1 MPFFPEQAVMKN
13 IDTLINARWVIPVN
27 DDRVLEQ
34 HAIAIDKGVI
44 VDLLPSQQATQS
56 YKANKVH
63 HLDSHALLPGFV
75 NTHTHTPMSLL
86 RGYADDMPL
95 MSWLNQHIWPAE
107 SKFVNED
114 FCHDGTLLA
123 VTEMIRGGTT
133 CFSDMYFFPEQS
145 ARVARQTGIRAMIGM
160 IVLDFPTVWGDGPDH
175 YLEKGLQLFDE
186 LKNDTNIRLAF
197 APHAPYTISDG
208 PLERIAT
215 LSSELDLPVHMH
227 LHETHDE
234 IVGSLEQYGERPLQR
249 MDNLGLLSPQMIAI
263 HMTQLTDDEIE
274 LVSRTGTHIV
284 HCPES
289 NLKLASG
296 LCPVDQLT
304 KAGINVAIGTDGAAS
319 NNDLDMLAEM
329 RTAALLAKGVSG
341 DARALPAMEA
351 LRAATLNGARA
362 LGMDEITGSIEVGK
376 QADVI
381 AIDLSAPS
389 TQPCYDPV
397 SQIVYAA
404 GRDQVTDVWVSGK
417 QLLSGQEFTTID
429 KALVAKKARD
439 WHARISHGR

>member
-1 MPFFPEQAVMKN
+1 MKN

-123 VTEMIRGGTT
+123 VAEMIRGGTT

-227 LHETHDE
+227 LHETYDE

-284 HCPES
+284 HCQES

-341 DARALPAMEA
+341 DARALPALEA

-381 AIDLSAPS
+381 AIDLIAHS
-389 TQPCYDPV
+389 TQHCYDP
-397 SQIVYAA
+397 I
-404 GRDQVTDVWVSGK
+404 
-417 QLLSGQEFTTID
+417 
-429 KALVAKKARD
+429 
-439 WHARISHGR
+439 